1 MSPYINR
8 LGTFVGVWILG
19 MIPLGILYV
28 LDRVIGLTWALT
40 IVLGGLAVPA
50 FLLTPQR
57 SGDDHQ

>member
-1 MSPYINR
+1 LNSYINR

-28 LDRVIGLTWALT
+28 LDRAIGLTWALS
-40 IVLGGLAVPA
+40 IVLGGLVVPA